1 MMTAALYYRMQHLH
15 RQLGLTTRQIAHEVQ
30 LNVKTVARW
39 LPRPAFRPRQ
49 SVARPSKLDAFKD
62 TIRRLVEQHPYSS
75 RQVLKLL
82 REQGYTGGYSI
93 LKEYLQLV
101 RPVRK
106 RAFFTLLYAPGEC
119 AQVDWGSAGEIYIGQ
134 ASRRLSFLVVMLC
147 YSRLMYIEFTLSQ
160 TLEHFLAGMQNAFL
174 FFGGVPQNVLSDN
187 LKTAVLRH
195 PAGAAPVFHERYL
208 DFAGHHGFTPKA
220 CGAYQPQA
228 KGRVENG
235 VGYVKK
241 SLLNGLDITGLAA
254 VNTTA
259 RDWLDTVANVRIHG
273 ETRQTPLARFQN
285 EKTALRPLNAHPYD
299 VGVIETVRVNSQFR
313 VRVDGNRYS
322 VPAEYASCRLTMKRT
337 PTHLWLYDQH
347 KLVADHVRQYD
358 LGQDYANPDHE
369 RALLQERRSMRE
381 QRLLQRF
388 FQLSPQS
395 ETFYRQME
403 ERCLNPRQH
412 ARQIVALAEIYPTEQ
427 VARAIA
433 DACELQ
439 VYRAEYIANI
449 LDQHRRQLPEP
460 GVLHL
465 TRRQDLLDL
474 ELPQPDIDT
483 YEPKDS
489 Q

>member
-1 MMTAALYYRMQHLH
+1 M
-15 RQLGLTTRQIAHEVQ
+15 
-30 LNVKTVARW
+30 
-39 LPRPAFRPRQ
+39 
-49 SVARPSKLDAFKD
+49 
-62 TIRRLVEQHPYSS
+62 
-75 RQVLKLL
+75 
-82 REQGYTGGYSI
+82 
-93 LKEYLQLV
+93 
-101 RPVRK
+101 
-106 RAFFTLLYAPGEC
+106 
-119 AQVDWGSAGEIYIGQ
+119 
-134 ASRRLSFLVVMLC
+134 
-147 YSRLMYIEFTLSQ
+147 
-160 TLEHFLAGMQNAFL
+160 
-174 FFGGVPQNVLSDN
+174 
-187 LKTAVLRH
+187 
-195 PAGAAPVFHERYL
+195 
-208 DFAGHHGFTPKA
+208 
-220 CGAYQPQA
+220 
-228 KGRVENG
+228 
-235 VGYVKK
+235 
-241 SLLNGLDITGLAA
+241 
-254 VNTTA
+254 
-259 RDWLDTVANVRIHG
+259 
-273 ETRQTPLARFQN
+273 
-285 EKTALRPLNAHPYD
+285 NAHPYD

-347 KLVADHVRQYD
+347 KLVADHLRQYD

-388 FQLSPQS
+388 FQLSPKA
-395 ETFYRQME
+395 EIFYRQLE